1 MSAFAVIKSGGK
13 QYKVT
18 KDLILE
24 VEKIDG
30 VEAGDEVTFD
40 EVLLHADG
48 DNVSVGTP
56 AVSGKKVV
64 AKVLEHGKNKK
75 IYILRFKPKSNYR
88 KKTGHRQPHTKIQIT
103 SL

>member
-13 QYKVT
+13 QKKVS
-18 KDLILE
+18 KDLIFE

-30 VEAGDEVTFD
+30 VEPGDEVTFD

-48 DNVSVGTP
+48 DAVSVGTP
-56 AVSGKKVV
+56 TVSGKKVV
-64 AKVLEHGKNKK
+64 AKVIEQGQNKN
-75 IYILRFKPKSNYR
+75 IYVLRFKSKSNYR
-88 KKTGHRQPHTKIQIT
+88 KKTGHRQKHTKLQVV